1 MKVGII
7 LKKLTSMVFTIGLG
21 SALLL
26 AGCSSA
32 DSKVSDG
39 VNTMLETTEQLAKA
53 IDSSDQAKVKEVGPK
68 LEEQWSSFED
78 DVKKDNKDL
87 YEKIE
92 KYLDPTIAGSEAD
105 TLDKTALGSLNGQLS
120 DALKELEKVME

>member
-1 MKVGII
+1 MKKI
-7 LKKLTSMVFTIGLG
+7 TSIVLTIGLG

-39 VNTMLETTEQLAKA
+39 VNKMLDTTEQLSKA
-53 IDSSDQAKVKEVGPK
+53 IDSGNQAKVKEVGPK
-68 LEEQWSSFED
+68 LEDQWSSFED

-87 YEKIE
+87 YEQVE
-92 KYLDPTIAGSEAD
+92 TYLDPTIAGSEAK
-105 TLDKTALGSLNGQLS
+105 TLDKEALGNLNDKLT
-120 DALKELEKVME
+120 DALKELQTKTK

>member
-1 MKVGII
+1 M
-7 LKKLTSMVFTIGLG
+7 KKLTTMILALALVSVF
-21 SALLL
+21 AL
-26 AGCSSA
+26 AGCGTK

-39 VNTMLETTEQLAKA
+39 VNQMLETTDQLSKA
-53 IDSSDQAKVKEVGPK
+53 ITAGDQEKVKEVGPK

-92 KYLDPTIAGSEAD
+92 KYLDPTIAGSEAEN
-105 TLDKTALGSLNGQLS
+105 LDKEALGTLNNQLE
-120 DALKELEKVME
+120 DALKELESKIK

>member
-1 MKVGII
+1 M
-7 LKKLTSMVFTIGLG
+7 KKLTTMILALVLVSVF
-21 SALLL
+21 AL
-26 AGCSSA
+26 AGCGSK

-39 VNTMLETTEQLAKA
+39 VNQMLETTDQLSKA
-53 IDSSDQAKVKEVGPK
+53 ITTEDQEKVKEVGPK

-92 KYLDPTIAGSEAD
+92 KYLDPTIAGSEAEN
-105 TLDKTALGSLNGQLS
+105 LDKEALGTLNNQLE
-120 DALKELEKVME
+120 DALKELESKVK

>member
-1 MKVGII
+1 M
-7 LKKLTSMVFTIGLG
+7 KKLTSRVVAFGLG
-21 SALLL
+21 SALFL
-26 AGCSSA
+26 AGCSST

-39 VNTMLETTEQLAKA
+39 VNEMLETTGQLSKA
-53 IDSSDQAKVKEVGPK
+53 IDSGDQAEVKEVGPK

-105 TLDKTALGSLNGQLS
+105 TLDKEALSTLNYQLS
-120 DALKELEKVME
+120 DALKELADKTK